1 MSESERKPVSE
12 EHARQLAKALDA
24 LMQKPLIDWAKP
36 PSDEIIT
43 VAGLIEY
50 GAGIFS
56 MINEGLPDDSSKA
69 RFSSAERVR
78 NSGSH
83 VGEDVIGPDGKSERI
98 RRSEVL
104 GTVAD
109 IPTRRDAKQLLSDR
123 LPAVNSGE
131 NRTQSTWT
139 LKGFI
144 QDRWL
149 PEVLPTIKY
158 STQLHY
164 KYIVKVH
171 LIPTLGDM
179 QLRLITR
186 ESIQSLLTSKR
197 RSGLSWR
204 TVKHIHTTFG
214 TILAAAV
221 MEGLIPDNAVR
232 KTKLPRRGPIA
243 EKAPIDPG
251 KLRALLEALPEP
263 SRSLAWLLSF
273 TGLRIGELLA
283 LRWSDVD
290 LEGGFIRVR
299 QTVYEGQFDD
309 PKSKRSRRTVPLGTQ
324 GAEILKGR
332 KPEACDPEALVFA
345 ARNGSPLCRRNLLNR
360 QLKPTCEK
368 LKLEGVTWHWL
379 RHANATLLDSV
390 GASLGTMQA
399 LPTVECF
406 AETVPTYR
414 HMPHGSRCAGS
425 RSTVARRT
433 HPTFLSSAPAQTTR
447 APRSPGC

>member
-1 MSESERKPVSE
+1 MWV
-12 EHARQLAKALDA
+12 AR
-24 LMQKPLIDWAKP
+24 WW
-36 PSDEIIT
+36 
-43 VAGLIEY
+43 
-50 GAGIFS
+50 
-56 MINEGLPDDSSKA
+56 
-69 RFSSAERVR
+69 
-78 NSGSH
+78 
-83 VGEDVIGPDGKSERI
+83 EDVVGPDEKLERI

-104 GTVAD
+104 GTVAEL
-109 IPTRRDAKQLLSDR
+109 PTRREAEQLLSNR
-123 LPAVNSGE
+123 LRGINSGDS
-131 NRTQSTWT
+131 RVQSTWT
-139 LKGFI
+139 LKSFI

-149 PEVLPTIKY
+149 PDVLPTIKY
-158 STQLHY
+158 STQNHY

-186 ESIQSLLTSKR
+186 ESVQSLLTSKR

-221 MEGLIPDNAVR
+221 MEGLVPDNAVR

-243 EKAPIDPG
+243 EKVPIDP
-251 KLRALLEALPEP
+251 KRVCALLEALPEP

-283 LRWSDVD
+283 LRWRDVELD
-290 LEGGFIRVR
+290 AGLIRVR

-324 GAEILKGR
+324 GAQILAAR
-332 KPEACDPEALVFA
+332 KPEACDPEGLVFA
-345 ARNGSPLCRRNLLNR
+345 ARNGSPLSRRNLLNR

-368 LKLEGVTWHWL
+368 LKLEGATWHWL

-399 LPTVECF
+399 LLGHSSSEITRDVYLHSVPADARQAVQRVE
-406 AETVPTYR
+406 ELIGPKWTQVLEWPEPVTDV
-414 HMPHGSRCAGS
+414 
-425 RSTVARRT
+425 T
-433 HPTFLSSAPAQTTR
+433 Q
-447 APRSPGC
+447 

>member
-1 MSESERKPVSE
+1 MTQNRRFQYGSLFKRGTRTKMWV
-12 EHARQLAKALDA
+12 AR
-24 LMQKPLIDWAKP
+24 WW
-36 PSDEIIT
+36 
-43 VAGLIEY
+43 
-50 GAGIFS
+50 
-56 MINEGLPDDSSKA
+56 
-69 RFSSAERVR
+69 
-78 NSGSH
+78 
-83 VGEDVIGPDGKSERI
+83 EDVIGPDEKLERI

-104 GTVAD
+104 GAVAEL
-109 IPTRRDAKQLLSDR
+109 PTRREAEQLLSNR
-123 LPAVNSGE
+123 LRGINSGDS
-131 NRTQSTWT
+131 RVQLTWT
-139 LKGFI
+139 LKSFI

-149 PEVLPTIKY
+149 PDVLPTIKY
-158 STQLHY
+158 STQNHY

-186 ESIQSLLTSKR
+186 ESVQSLLTSKR

-221 MEGLIPDNAVR
+221 MEGLVPDNAVR

-243 EKAPIDPG
+243 EKVPIDP
-251 KLRALLEALPEP
+251 KRVCALLEALPEP

-283 LRWSDVD
+283 LRWRDVD
-290 LEGGFIRVR
+290 LDAGLIRVR

-324 GAEILKGR
+324 GAQILAAR
-332 KPEACDPEALVFA
+332 KPGACDPEGLVFA
-345 ARNGSPLCRRNLLNR
+345 ARNGSPLSRRNLLNR
-360 QLKPTCEK
+360 QLKPTCKK
-368 LKLEGVTWHWL
+368 LKLEGATWHWL

-399 LPTVECF
+399 LLGHSSSEITRDVYLHSVPADARQAVQRVE
-406 AETVPTYR
+406 ELIGPKWTQVLEWPEPVTDV
-414 HMPHGSRCAGS
+414 
-425 RSTVARRT
+425 T
-433 HPTFLSSAPAQTTR
+433 Q
-447 APRSPGC
+447 